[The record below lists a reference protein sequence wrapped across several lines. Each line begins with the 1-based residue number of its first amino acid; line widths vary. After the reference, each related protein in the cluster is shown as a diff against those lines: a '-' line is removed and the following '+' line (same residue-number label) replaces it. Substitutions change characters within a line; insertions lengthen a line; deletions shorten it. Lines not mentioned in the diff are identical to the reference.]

1 MSWKI
6 GEIIEEQIKEL
17 TLLLAYLTSWNERD
31 RLFKQEFKK
40 SWKGYDFDI
49 LNKLNEEEYIY
60 QENKK
65 KYFIWEEKGMDEA
78 KRLIKKYK
86 IDIED

>member
-1 MSWKI
+1 M
-6 GEIIEEQIKEL
+6 EEQIKEL
-17 TLLLAYLTSWNERD
+17 TLLLAYLTSWNEKD
-31 RLFKQEFKK
+31 RLLKQEFKK

-65 KYFIWEEKGMDEA
+65 KYFIWEEKGIDEA

-86 IDIED
+86 INIED

>member
-1 MSWKI
+1 M
-6 GEIIEEQIKEL
+6 EEQ
-17 TLLLAYLTSWNERD
+17 
-31 RLFKQEFKK
+31 
-40 SWKGYDFDI
+40 
-49 LNKLNEEEYIY
+49 YIY

-65 KYFIWEEKGMDEA
+65 KYFIWEEKGIDEA

>member
-1 MSWKI
+1 M
-6 GEIIEEQIKEL
+6 EEQIKEL
-17 TLLLAYLTSWNERD
+17 TLLLAYLTSWNEKD

-65 KYFIWEEKGMDEA
+65 KYFIWEEKGIDEA

-86 IDIED
+86 IDLED